1 MLSTKTMRYYTSDG
15 FNKVVDFEHNKYD
28 VWFKDFDKRKG
39 DFSFDIGQNEFNNN
53 EMTIFVNSKVKN
65 KNDEL
70 IGVVAVSL
78 GIYRLQRIIANYEKQ
93 YDIQIS
99 ITDDEGNMLID
110 NDIQNLKGV
119 HHLDISSRSTRK
131 SNQYFFQKVS
141 STQNVISR
149 FNKELGMYIVIRSN
163 HTIFTNQF
171 KFLWLINAIL
181 FGIVALLLAL
191 AIFIVNRNHS
201 KLVKYSFVDEMTKLF
216 NRRCY
221 EEDLFDLNNLPQLD
235 PDLLYIMADVNGLKD
250 VNDHKGHS
258 AGDELIKGA
267 ALCLT
272 VAFGHLGK
280 VYRLGGH
287 YFRAVLSAKEDTIE
301 MLKASFDAI
310 MNSWKGKLVPGVHLS
325 VGMVSK
331 HECPESATLKEIIE
345 LCDRRM
351 YQAKEEYYKTIEHD
365 NHKYK

>member
-1 MLSTKTMRYYTSDG
+1 M
-15 FNKVVDFEHNKYD
+15 
-28 VWFKDFDKRKG
+28 
-39 DFSFDIGQNEFNNN
+39 
-53 EMTIFVNSKVKN
+53 
-65 KNDEL
+65 
-70 IGVVAVSL
+70 
-78 GIYRLQRIIANYEKQ
+78 
-93 YDIQIS
+93 
-99 ITDDEGNMLID
+99 
-110 NDIQNLKGV
+110 
-119 HHLDISSRSTRK
+119 
-131 SNQYFFQKVS
+131 
-141 STQNVISR
+141 
-149 FNKELGMYIVIRSN
+149 
-163 HTIFTNQF
+163 
-171 KFLWLINAIL
+171 
-181 FGIVALLLAL
+181 
-191 AIFIVNRNHS
+191 
-201 KLVKYSFVDEMTKLF
+201 KYSFVDEMTKLF

-287 YFRAVLSAKEDTIE
+287 YFCAVLSAKEDTIE

-310 MNSWKGKLVPGVHLS
+310 MNSWKGKLVHGVHLS

-351 YQAKEEYYKTIEHD
+351 YQAKEEYYKISP
-365 NHKYK
+365 

>member
-1 MLSTKTMRYYTSDG
+1 MRVKSKLIFVCYVFLLIGFFLSTGVALYSQKSLSNDNEREVDTVLATKVYDTLRNELAEPVVAVSALAHDEFLIDFLEQQEGVQSEVQDVVTLKNFLKRIKTELDYDFVNLLSTKTMRYYTSDG

-221 EEDLFDLNNLPQLD
+221 EEDLFDLNTLPQLD
-235 PDLLYIMADVNGLKD
+235 PDLLYIMA
-250 VNDHKGHS
+250 
-258 AGDELIKGA
+258 
-267 ALCLT
+267 C
-272 VAFGHLGK
+272 
-280 VYRLGGH
+280 
-287 YFRAVLSAKEDTIE
+287 
-301 MLKASFDAI
+301 
-310 MNSWKGKLVPGVHLS
+310 
-325 VGMVSK
+325 
-331 HECPESATLKEIIE
+331 
-345 LCDRRM
+345 
-351 YQAKEEYYKTIEHD
+351 
-365 NHKYK
+365 